1 MSYKNVQYGRSHV
14 RRNYARVQT
23 NVELPNLIA
32 VQTDSFK
39 WLLKDGFASLF
50 KEISPIKDREEGNRF
65 ELTFGSH
72 EFEEPKFS
80 IQEARMYKTNYSR
93 KLYCNV
99 TLENKETGEIKEDRI
114 FMGDFPVMTP
124 SGTFITRG
132 SERVIVTQIVR
143 SAGVFFSSEIDKKT
157 GRQIYSGQ
165 VIPTRGAWIE
175 YEMGNKGIWF
185 AKLDRSKR
193 VYLTAFIRALGVG
206 SGIQME
212 DLFFGRGSDKYPVNP
227 KLIEHFEN
235 THNKD
240 ESIQIDDGIAN
251 LYESIKPGEK
261 TSVENARKAIAQ
273 RLFDKRRYDLAEVGR
288 YKVNEKLNVVNRAIG
303 FRLAKDFINPETG
316 EVILAAGTEVS
327 AKAYVD
333 GKTIDTIKILNDNR
347 KFLKKTALD
356 IINEERDD
364 DDKVEADELLML
376 DGTTNVIL
384 EVLDVIVGNQEQGT
398 TVRLLGN
405 DQDETAVHVV
415 LSDIFASIS
424 YYFNL
429 HAGVGRIDDID
440 HLGNRRLR
448 LIGEL
453 LLNEAR
459 TGMLKVEKSIRDKMS
474 TANDT
479 KSVTPELLINNRPLV
494 QEMNQ
499 FFNTDQL
506 SQFMDQI
513 NPLAELTHK
522 RRISALGAG
531 GISRDRAGFEVR
543 DVHPS
548 HYGRIC
554 PVETPEG
561 QNIGLINSLASYAH
575 PNKFG
580 FIETPYLKVHNNKDD
595 KDYIEGKVPAR
606 VWIDPESKP
615 IYLTAYDE
623 EKYCIAQAN
632 VKTELDPKTNQILIV
647 EDKIIGRKATEFIEF
662 DKMDI
667 DYIDVSP
674 KQVVAVGTSC
684 IPFLEHDDTTRAL
697 MGANMQRQA
706 IPLLKPEAPIVGT
719 GIEYRVARDSG
730 LAVVADCDGTV
741 VSADG
746 TCVKVLDTEGKLHTY
761 PLIKYQRTNDSTCC
775 NQRPIVVPGEEVK
788 NGETVLADGQ
798 SMDQG
803 ELALGRNVVIAFM
816 TWNGYN
822 FEDAVIMSEKMVQ
835 DDVYTSIH
843 IEQYT
848 CEARDTKL
856 GKEQITGVLEGVASD
871 TIKNL
876 DENGIIIVGSEVKE
890 GDTLVGKTTPKGETV
905 ATPEEK
911 LSLAL
916 LADNAKDVK
925 VTSLKV
931 PPHGGGIVCKVER
944 FDRKSGAD
952 LQPGVNEVVRVYIV
966 QKRKI
971 SEGDKMSG
979 RHGNKGVIS
988 NIVPIEDMPYMPDG
1002 TPIDILLNPQGV
1014 PSRMNIGQVLEI
1026 HLGMAAKK
1034 LGVKVATPVF
1044 DGVTQEDLIQI
1055 MNEAREKDLREM
1067 EEDSRN
1073 ARAPIDEAGKTYL
1086 FDGRTGRRFDHKI
1099 SVGVMYMIK
1108 LNHMVDDKLHARSS
1122 EGPYT
1127 LVTQQP
1133 LGGKAQNG
1141 GQRFGEMEVWALEAY
1156 GAAHTLQE
1164 MMTIKSDDM
1173 IGRESACKAIVQG
1186 TEFPEP
1192 GVPEAFRAMIKEL
1205 QGLGLSVKL
1214 VDQNDH
1220 DVANDSLADQIA
1232 ETRAGKRSL

>member
-14 RRNYARVQT
+14 RRNYARVLT

-32 VQTDSFK
+32 VQTDSFN
-39 WLLKDGFASLF
+39 WLLNDGIATLF
-50 KEISPIKDREEGNRF
+50 RDFSPIKDREEGERF
-65 ELTFGSH
+65 ELTFGKH
-72 EFEEPKFS
+72 EFEEPELT
-80 IQEARMYKTNYSR
+80 IAEARMYKSNYSR

-99 TLENKETGEIKEDRI
+99 TLENKETGEIKEDRV
-114 FMGDFPVMTP
+114 FMGSFPVMTP
-124 SGTFITRG
+124 AGTFITRG
-132 SERVIVTQIVR
+132 SERVLVTQIVR
-143 SAGVFFSSEIDKKT
+143 SAGVFFSDEPDKKT
-157 GRQIYSGQ
+157 GRSVYSGQ
-165 VIPTRGAWIE
+165 IIPTRGAWIE
-175 YEMGNKGIWF
+175 FEKGNKDIWY

-193 VYLTAFIRALGVG
+193 IPLNTFIKALG
-206 SGIQME
+206 INLPRYMRY
-212 DLFFGRGSDKYPVNP
+212 LFIG
-227 KLIEHFEN
+227 EN
-235 THNKD
+235 MDNYETSKVLTDYLNKTNEKD
-240 ESIQIDDGIAN
+240 YADGIDGGIRE

-261 TSVENARKAIAQ
+261 TSVDNMRKAIAQ

-288 YKVNEKLNVVNRAIG
+288 YKFNEKLDVVKRAIG
-303 FRLAKDFINPETG
+303 FRLAADLVDKETG
-316 EVILAAGTEVS
+316 EVILAKGTEVS
-327 AKAYVD
+327 NKAYVD
-333 GKTIDTIKILNDNR
+333 GSIVDTIAILENHRDCFR
-347 KFLKKTALD
+347 TTIKEILKKST
-356 IINEERDD
+356 NRDLS
-364 DDKVEADELLML
+364 DEILML
-376 DGTTNVIL
+376 DGSDDTVV
-384 EVLDVIVGNQEQGT
+384 EKLDIIVGNQEQGIS
-398 TVRLLGN
+398 VRLLGN
-405 DQDETAVHVV
+405 DQSETSIHIVM
-415 LSDIFASIS
+415 SDIFAAIS
-424 YYFNL
+424 YFFNL
-429 HAGVGRIDDID
+429 HVGVGRIDDID

-453 LLNEAR
+453 LLNKAR
-459 TGMLKVEKSIRDKMS
+459 EGMTKVEKSIRDKMS
-474 TANDT
+474 TVNDP
-479 KSVTPELLINNRPLV
+479 KLVTPESLINNRPLV
-494 QEMNQ
+494 QELNK

-522 RRISALGAG
+522 RRISALGDG

-575 PNKFG
+575 PNKYG
-580 FIETPYLKVHNNKDD
+580 FIETPYLVVKNNKMDP
-595 KDYIEGKVPAR
+595 DYKAGKVPGR
-606 VWIDPESKP
+606 VWITDEIK
-615 IYLTAYDE
+615 YLTAYDE

-632 VKTELDPKTNQILIV
+632 VDMKKDEKTGEILIT
-647 EDKIIGRKATEFIEF
+647 EDKIIGRKATEFIEM
-662 DKMDI
+662 DKMDV
-667 DYIDVSP
+667 DLVDVSP

-730 LAVVADCDGTV
+730 LAIVADCDGV
-741 VSADG
+741 VESADG
-746 TCVKVLDTEGKLHTY
+746 LKIVVVDNNNKKHTY

-775 NQRPIVVPGEEVK
+775 NQRPIVKPGEEVK
-788 NGETVLADGQ
+788 KGITVLADGQ

-848 CEARDTKL
+848 CEVRDTKL
-856 GKEQITGVLEGVASD
+856 GKEKITRDLEGESKDGIA
-871 TIKNL
+871 NL
-876 DENGIIIVGSEVKE
+876 DENGIVILGSEVKE
-890 GDTLVGKTTPKGETV
+890 GDTLVGKITPKGEGNQTLI
-905 ATPEEK
+905 EK
-911 LSLAL
+911 LSLDL
-916 LADNAKDVK
+916 LSDNAKDVRI
-925 VTSLKV
+925 TSLKV
-931 PPHGGGIVCKVER
+931 PHHGGGIVNKIEH

-952 LQPGVNEVVRVYIV
+952 LQPGVNEVVRIYIV

-1044 DGVTQEDLIQI
+1044 DGVTQEDLVEI
-1055 MNEAREKDLREM
+1055 MDEAREKDLREM
-1067 EEDSRN
+1067 EEDPRN
-1073 ARAPIDEAGKTYL
+1073 ARAPIDQNGKTYL
-1086 FDGRTGRRFDHKI
+1086 YDGRTGRQFDHKI

-1108 LNHMVDDKLHARSS
+1108 LNHMVDDKLHARS

-1173 IGRESACKAIVQG
+1173 IGRNNVYKAIVDG
-1186 TEFPEP
+1186 TPIPEA
-1192 GVPEAFRAMIKEL
+1192 GVPEAFRALVKEL

-1214 VDQNDH
+1214 VDQNDR
-1220 DVANDSLADQIA
+1220 DVANESLVDQLA
-1232 ETRAGKRSL
+1232 EAQASKKSLLK